1 MKQSSKLI
9 FFAVMCIA
17 LVAALIIYVSLS
29 GKENPRA
36 ESPVRISEIMD
47 SNKGSVP
54 DENGE
59 YYDWVE
65 LYNSSA
71 EAVDISGYGLSDNI
85 TGGVKFVFPQG
96 TKLEASGRIVVW
108 CAGGEHE
115 GGLYAPFSL
124 SAGESVIL
132 YNSTGGTIDS
142 VMTKSVEKGNTYAL
156 GQNGLWSEMRP
167 SPGYPN
173 TDEGVK
179 AYEAYLME
187 TGEDCGVY
195 INEFMASNA
204 TTVADSYGNYSD
216 WIELYNSTDAEV
228 DISGFGISDNIAQ
241 PKKYVLPEGTV
252 IAAKSYL
259 LIFCS
264 GNQGMSE
271 TGEITCAL

>member
-9 FFAVMCIA
+9 FFAAMCIA

-124 SAGESVIL
+124 SAAKAL
-132 YNSTGGTIDS
+132 YCIT
-142 VMTKSVEKGNTYAL
+142 
-156 GQNGLWSEMRP
+156 P
-167 SPGYPN
+167 P
-173 TDEGVK
+173 
-179 AYEAYLME
+179 
-187 TGEDCGVY
+187 
-195 INEFMASNA
+195 
-204 TTVADSYGNYSD
+204 
-216 WIELYNSTDAEV
+216 
-228 DISGFGISDNIAQ
+228 
-241 PKKYVLPEGTV
+241 
-252 IAAKSYL
+252 AAP
-259 LIFCS
+259 
-264 GNQGMSE
+264 
-271 TGEITCAL
+271 